1 MVWTETFCFWT
12 IPTIQ
17 ISLSIYFMSLSPAFS
32 YLSISSSCLLHIS
45 ARFLASPTNFSYSFY
60 SSWYRFSMIWSSSYF
75 CLSMCKEAEYWDFWS
90 SRLCFKE
97 GVALLT
103 RDSGLK
109 RLLERRFF
117 ESRSRIS
124 VVCRFCMQL
133 LILKRIPFIYK
144 LYFIANL
151 RFKSLL
157 V

>member
-12 IPTIQ
+12 MPTIQ
-17 ISLSIYFMSLSPAFS
+17 VSLSIYFLSLSPAFS
-32 YLSISSSCLLHIS
+32 YLPISSSCLLHIS
-45 ARFLASPTNFSYSFY
+45 ARFFASPTSFSYSFY
-60 SSWYRFSMIWSSSYF
+60 SSRYLFSMIWSSSYF
-75 CLSMCKEAEYWDFWS
+75 CLSMCKEAEDWDFWS
-90 SRLCFKE
+90 WRLCFKE
-97 GVALLT
+97 GVATLT

-117 ESRSRIS
+117 SSKSRIS
-124 VVCRFCMQL
+124 VVCLFCMRL

-144 LYFIANL
+144 LYFIVNL